1 MGVEEEC
8 VFNWKYT
15 GSYKEHDARTKVV
28 KFSSYRR

>member
-1 MGVEEEC
+1 MGVEEEY

-15 GSYKEHDARTKVV
+15 DSYKGHDARTNAV